1 MQSSNRGSRGLTR
14 SNGAMW
20 TTIPFSPCIDG
31 TGSVVG
37 TRCLI
42 RRTQALRKSGFFSI
56 SQSLD
61 LSISRSL
68 DLSISQSLNLST
80 SQSLSQT
87 FPFSRAAKSTYIVY
101 ALLCPASPPSH
112 SNMGLI
118 DKLRAK
124 YEVYRLEQYY
134 VRGVKRRTL
143 VSDAQYIDGEYI
155 HAGRTGRT
163 ARSNRLGSSRFSQR
177 IGRRRSRAIV

>member
-61 LSISRSL
+61 LSISR
-68 DLSISQSLNLST
+68 SLNLST

-134 VRGVKRRTL
+134 VRGVKRRTF